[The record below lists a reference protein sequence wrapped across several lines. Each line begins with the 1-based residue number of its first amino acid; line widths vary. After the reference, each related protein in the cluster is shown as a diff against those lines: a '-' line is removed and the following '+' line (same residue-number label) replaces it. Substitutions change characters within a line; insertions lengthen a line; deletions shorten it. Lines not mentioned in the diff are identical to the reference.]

1 MFKSAGSNGSGE
13 GRKQLPEAGWNFQ
26 HKSLT
31 AMRPGFL
38 FSGPGPVGRRGGG
51 RRGGRKYKKQD
62 SAGNLSSL
70 SESCFCFTARGI
82 AASRNVYVVRHAAA
96 YFSVPASAC

>member
-1 MFKSAGSNGSGE
+1 MFKPAGSNGSRE
-13 GRKQLPEAGWNFQ
+13 GRKQVPEAGWNFH

-38 FSGPGPVGRRGGG
+38 FPGPGLSAGEGG

-70 SESCFCFTARGI
+70 PESCFCFTARGI